1 MPLGFDFKILLTMV
15 NRNKIERSV
24 VEMVKNLYKERCFS
38 TTIRHQAKPIT
49 EASLNKDVLLAVSNS
64 PVAQDYQMLVDEV
77 IEKEFF
83 GIPASKI
90 NIDNRMWFNILFSF
104 IISLIV
110 FR

>member
-49 EASLNKDVLLAVSNS
+49 EASLSKSVLLAVSES
-64 PVAQDYQMLVDEV
+64 PVAEDYKTLVNELV
-77 IEKEFF
+77 EKEF
-83 GIPASKI
+83 K
-90 NIDNRMWFNILFSF
+90 
-104 IISLIV
+104 
-110 FR
+110 